1 MEARRGT
8 VQSVVYRNAENGYTV
23 LSMVDEQSGQVF
35 NATGVIPLV
44 GVGDLLELSGSEKQH
59 PRFGRQFAVT
69 EYSRIAPSTTG
80 AIVAFLSSGVV
91 KGIGESLAK
100 TIVDKFGDETLKIM
114 ENEPQKLLQV
124 RGIGVRKCAAI
135 TASFAENRVM
145 REVLLALEP
154 YGVTVGQ
161 AYKLYRCYG
170 DLCLAKILEDPY
182 RMIRDIDGIGFVTAD
197 RIAQSMAGFETDSLA
212 RLRAGLQYALS
223 ESSEEYGHTFLPR
236 EKLILKASALLGA
249 DGERLDETID
259 WMADSQEL
267 TIRQVGELEAVFLPY
282 LDRLEDGIAFRLSF
296 LADDV
301 QSRIWD
307 LPRYE
312 KELSLTLSD
321 EQKRAVTEALNS
333 GVMVITGGPG
343 TGKTTIIRFIAYAM
357 DEQGLSVQLA
367 APTGRAAKRMTEA
380 TGFEAST
387 IHRLLEYN
395 PSEGFVRNDQYPLD
409 GDIIIIDE
417 MSMVDV
423 PLMAALLR
431 AIPKGT
437 RLILV
442 GDRDQLPPVGCG
454 DVLCD
459 IIDSGVI
466 PVMRLNEI
474 FRQAQSSL
482 IVTNAHRIN
491 DGLQPVLDR
500 SDSDFVFESM
510 LHQDSVLDRVVELC
524 RTRME
529 LLGTSDPLMDVQVL
543 VPMKKGILG
552 VGNLNKRLQAALN
565 PPSPAKRE
573 CVYGDT
579 VFREG
584 DKIMQVKN
592 NYKVEWEKRLP
603 NGAVIEGS
611 GAFNGDLGTLMGVD
625 FEARKLSILFDDD
638 RACVYDFVQAEE
650 LDLAYCISIHKS
662 QGSEY
667 NTVLLP
673 LSGGPPQLLTRNLLY
688 TAVTRAKKLVYC
700 LGSADIIRR
709 MVNTTFSRRRYTSLA
724 QRLKETAN

>member
-603 NGAVIEGS
+603 NSAVIEGS

>member
-395 PSEGFVRNDQYPLD
+395 PSEGFVRNDQYPLE

-638 RACVYDFVQAEE
+638 SACVYDFVQAEE

-700 LGSADIIRR
+700 LGSADTIRR

>member
-700 LGSADIIRR
+700 LGSADTIRR

>member
-357 DEQGLSVQLA
+357 DEQGFSVQLA

>member
-1 MEARRGT
+1 MEVRRGT